1 MGDLFSQI
9 MDRHGLMLVISPPFA
24 VTRLKGGFANVE
36 ISLLL
41 WQILLIDLHFCG
53 NKETGLSEFPCEL
66 MKANRCRETNLMRTE
81 FFKLWLKDF

>member
-9 MDRHGLMLVISPPFA
+9 MDSWTHAA

-41 WQILLIDLHFCG
+41 WQMLLIDLRFCG
-53 NKETGLSEFPCEL
+53 SKGNVTVRVS
-66 MKANRCRETNLMRTE
+66 M
-81 FFKLWLKDF
+81 